1 MGSKLK
7 RPLPS
12 DKSNK
17 SAGFPSEK
25 EGIREMPLLVL
36 VITPEKMAG
45 VVVLSGFWANME
57 QKNGRMQIKTMAFFM
72 R

>member
-1 MGSKLK
+1 
-7 RPLPS
+7 
-12 DKSNK
+12 
-17 SAGFPSEK
+17 
-25 EGIREMPLLVL
+25 MPLLVA